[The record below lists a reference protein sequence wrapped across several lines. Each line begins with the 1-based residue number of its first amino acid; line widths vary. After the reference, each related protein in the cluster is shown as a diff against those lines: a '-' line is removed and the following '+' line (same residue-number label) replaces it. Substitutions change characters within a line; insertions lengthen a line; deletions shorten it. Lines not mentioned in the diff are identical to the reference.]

1 MSETENPGNLQ
12 EALSL
17 IEELRKQLNV
27 TTPEATPEKAKDEP
41 KPKKEK
47 KGGKKSLKSA
57 KGTRDFAPRQMAV
70 RETVFNAITEIFKLH
85 GAETIDTPVFELR
98 SLLMDKYGEDSKL
111 IYNLEN
117 QGGEILSLRYDL
129 TVPFARF
136 VGQNKID
143 QIKRYHIAKVYRRDQ
158 PAIERGRFR
167 EFYQCD
173 FDIAGDYEK
182 MCPDAEVLKIIAEIL
197 SSPKLDLGEFIIK
210 VNDRN
215 ILDGMLE
222 ACGVPKDKIRP
233 ACSAVDKLDK
243 NPWDCVKNEMVNEK
257 GIAEEVVDLIGKYV
271 YKNGKLDN
279 AVFEESD
286 AMKLVNDLK
295 SDPLLKNKSM
305 EIGLANIEKL
315 MSYCHVFGLKTEIQF
330 DLSLARGLDY
340 YTGPIFEAVLCGANV
355 GSVSGG
361 GRYDGLVNGLAG
373 TKKQIPC
380 VGMSIGIER
389 LMAIIEKKL
398 ENKPVKTT
406 DTKVLV
412 CSPMKGTLM
421 DRMKLQTKMF
431 EIRVEMTCDMI
442 LI

>member
-1 MSETENPGNLQ
+1 MSDSCPGSLS

-17 IEELRKQLNV
+17 IADLRKQLNV
-27 TTPEATPEKAKDEP
+27 TTPEKSRTEADAASFVSAGSGDALPSPFMGLYNKCKSAGDSVRKLKSAKAPKEDVKAAVDALMASKAEYKTAVGSDYNEKKPPGAENSASSSAPEKKHDTP
-41 KPKKEK
+41 KPKKGGG
-47 KGGKKSLKSA
+47 GGKKSLKSA

-70 RETVFNAITEIFKLH
+70 RERVFNAITEIFKLH

-98 SLLMDKYGEDSKL
+98 DLLMDKYGEDTKL

-197 SSPKLDLGEFIIK
+197 SSDKLDLGEFVIK

-222 ACGVPKDKIRP
+222 GCGTPKDQIRP

-243 NPWDCVKNEMVNEK
+243 NTWECIKDEMMNEK
-257 GIAEEVVDLIGKYV
+257 FMDEKVVDLIGKYR
-271 YKNGKLDN
+271 
-279 AVFEESD
+279 ESF
-286 AMKLVNDLK
+286 LK
-295 SDPLLKNKSM
+295 S
-305 EIGLANIEKL
+305 
-315 MSYCHVFGLKTEIQF
+315 Y
-330 DLSLARGLDY
+330 
-340 YTGPIFEAVLCGANV
+340 
-355 GSVSGG
+355 
-361 GRYDGLVNGLAG
+361 
-373 TKKQIPC
+373 
-380 VGMSIGIER
+380 
-389 LMAIIEKKL
+389 
-398 ENKPVKTT
+398 
-406 DTKVLV
+406 
-412 CSPMKGTLM
+412 
-421 DRMKLQTKMF
+421 
-431 EIRVEMTCDMI
+431 
-442 LI
+442 